1 VSDHHL
7 PCRDEVELA
16 RITSS
21 GHPSF
26 PDAEC
31 LYVQA
36 FPPAERRDGLAA
48 CLSDTRFALEAISAG
63 GAFSGFVTTWSLDG
77 FAFLEHV
84 ATVPSA
90 RGTGIGRSALL
101 QVLARHRLVVAE
113 AEPADEGPMAVR
125 RLAFYARLGFME
137 NPGDYLQPSY
147 GPGKP
152 RVPMRLLSSPR
163 LLGDGEHASVVAQL
177 EREVYGVGVPARKPG
192 SDAGAIGRPNR

>member
-1 VSDHHL
+1 VSDRHL
-7 PCRDEVELA
+7 PGRDEVELA

-26 PDAEC
+26 PHAEC
-31 LYVQA
+31 LYMQA
-36 FPPAERRDGLAA
+36 FPPAERRNRLAA
-48 CLSDTRFALEAISAG
+48 CLSDSRFALEAISAG
-63 GAFSGFVTTWSLDG
+63 GVFSGFVATWSLDG

-113 AEPADEGPMAVR
+113 AEPAGAGPMAVR

-152 RVPMRLLSSPR
+152 PVPMRLLSSPR
-163 LLGDGEHASVVAQL
+163 LLHDGERASVTAQL
-177 EREVYGVGVPARKPG
+177 VREVYGFVAPARWPG